1 MIFLNL
7 ISFLVTM
14 PLWIVGLVAV
24 TQKSSNQIW
33 INGVLIGIGLA
44 ASLPTTLLAIV
55 FIKKCNDYFK
65 RFKIMSKHI
74 EF

>member
-65 RFKIMSKHI
+65 HFKIMSNYI
-74 EF
+74 QF